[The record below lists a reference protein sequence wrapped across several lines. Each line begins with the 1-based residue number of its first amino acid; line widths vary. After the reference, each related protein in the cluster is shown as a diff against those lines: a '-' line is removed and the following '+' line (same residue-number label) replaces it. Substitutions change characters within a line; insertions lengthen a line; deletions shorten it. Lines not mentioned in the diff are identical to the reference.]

1 MRLGMKRVLLS
12 LCLSGAV
19 VSAPTALDFTPALN
33 IHGDDVMS
41 IAIIRNALSA
51 PLQREIVALPCEQDE
66 VHAVVVEMPEVI
78 SLAYA
83 LPETWGNLPVPV
95 QPYEQPPATPVFQLA
110 TNAVKSSVSD

>member
-1 MRLGMKRVLLS
+1 MKCVVLS
-12 LCLSGAV
+12 LCLSEAV

-33 IHGDDVMS
+33 IYGDDVMS
-41 IAIIRNALSA
+41 IAIIRNAPSA

-78 SLAYA
+78 SCWHT
-83 LPETWGNLPVPV
+83 PRPRPPV

-110 TNAVKSSVSD
+110 TNEVKSSVSN

>member
-1 MRLGMKRVLLS
+1 MKRVLLS

-51 PLQREIVALPCEQDE
+51 PLQREIAALPCEQDE
-66 VHAVVVEMPEVI
+66 VYAVVVEMPEVI

-83 LPETWGNLPVPV
+83 SPETWGNLPVPV